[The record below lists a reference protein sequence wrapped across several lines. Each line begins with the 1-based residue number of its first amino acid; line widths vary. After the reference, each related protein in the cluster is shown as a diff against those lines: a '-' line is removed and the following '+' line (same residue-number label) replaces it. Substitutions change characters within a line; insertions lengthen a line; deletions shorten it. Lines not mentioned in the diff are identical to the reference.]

1 MMVEHIKNAV
11 DSGHLDRHLATIE
24 LAARHRL
31 EATRRSRTA
40 RDFNVGDRVRFNELC
55 EDQHIAGTF
64 ATVVAVGGVKIWVEL
79 DRPVGK
85 YYDVVEGIAHR
96 STITVRPA
104 AIDLVM

>member
-11 DSGHLDRHLATIE
+11 DSGRLDRHLATIE
-24 LAARHRL
+24 LAAKHRL

-55 EDQHIAGTF
+55 EDQHLAGTF
-64 ATVVAVGGVKIWVEL
+64 ATVVAVGGVKVWVEL

-85 YYDVVEGIAHR
+85 HYEVIDGIAYR
-96 STITVRPA
+96 STIMTRPTA
-104 AIDLVM
+104 VDLVM

>member
-31 EATRRSRTA
+31 ETTRKSRTT

-55 EDQHIAGTF
+55 GDEHLTGTF

-85 YYDVVEGIAHR
+85 HYEDIDGIAHR
-96 STITVRPA
+96 STIMVRPVEL
-104 AIDLVM
+104 DVVM